1 MPAWDDFMGICD
13 NYFDKL
19 GRWDIPFGDF
29 CWGQPRDPPRPEMLS
44 ALRGSLENGAKPD
57 TPTDYFGYSFFQGG
71 AQRAVAGMIERH
83 RQLQAGGP
91 IQSDYTFDR
100 KLAKSCQTE
109 KDASLN
115 CLIGQ

>member
-83 RQLQAGGP
+83 RQLKAGAP
-91 IQSDYTFDR
+91 FNRITFLTENWPR
-100 KLAKSCQTE
+100 VVKLK
-109 KDASLN
+109 N
-115 CLIGQ
+115 MRV